1 MPFGKIICDAAM
13 REGNMRAPAMNTT
26 WGGRQDM
33 AVILAYV
40 DKPDF

>member
-1 MPFGKIICDAAM
+1 MSFGKIIHSAAI
-13 REGNMRAPAMNTT
+13 REGNMRVPAMNTT